1 MAGDVT
7 PSAPQSPPCDGVPLD
22 QHWWIAFLRRG
33 VLRVVQGATGT
44 EGRARYPTYDVDF
57 LETRV
62 LQTQSATR
70 GRSMELSELVRFRHL
85 VLAVCDITGLV
96 WKVQVSDGSV
106 LQRHAIA
113 GGNGDVSRPGKLEWA
128 TRKDGRL
135 VMGSVGNR
143 QMDTRTGAFQDR
155 HSEWVKVLSQGGTIE
170 NSDWGPVFA
179 ALRTAAGVRGDGYLW
194 HEAIEWDALS
204 RRWIVLP
211 RKRGFVTPFEPTR
224 DESMGTN
231 VLLVADEDF
240 RHINV
245 SSVGPLEPE
254 WGFSSVRRVP
264 GMRDVF
270 AALKCREVDGEM
282 QTVRL
287 LPSACLAVALAWG
300 GGRHA
305 PSHSL
310 ACFLNSP
317 MLLPPSS
324 AAAHGVHSGRTFSS
338 QKRALVGPGQRQVRG
353 LGVPWLPSARLAAT
367 SEGVTCLFRAMWQI
381 RAQLPGLT
389 APRQRA
395 AIAAVTRRPQ
405 VPRPPRLAERLRGL
419 RGNPNASNCHVVII
433 HTCNNTLAT
442 ATSIR
447 TTNVDERHSACGP
460 LRNAMRRWGC
470 GAVYGLCF

>member
-1 MAGDVT
+1 MSDLDHKSHYCGIFPTTRMAGDVT

-143 QMDTRTGAFQDR
+143 QMDTRTGAFLDR

-287 LPSACLAVALAWG
+287 LPSCLPSCGPRLGRRSPRAQPQPCLLLEFPNVAAALLRSGSRCSLWTDIFFSKTGLGWTWATSSTRAWSSLASIRSSSSHERGCDLPVPCDVANSSPTPWPDSTPPAG
-300 GGRHA
+300 CHRSCHA
-305 PSHSL
+305 PT
-310 ACFLNSP
+310 A
-317 MLLPPSS
+317 S
-324 AAAHGVHSGRTFSS
+324 AEAA
-338 QKRALVGPGQRQVRG
+338 
-353 LGVPWLPSARLAAT
+353 SAR
-367 SEGVTCLFRAMWQI
+367 
-381 RAQLPGLT
+381 
-389 APRQRA
+389 
-395 AIAAVTRRPQ
+395 
-405 VPRPPRLAERLRGL
+405 
-419 RGNPNASNCHVVII
+419 
-433 HTCNNTLAT
+433 
-442 ATSIR
+442 
-447 TTNVDERHSACGP
+447 
-460 LRNAMRRWGC
+460 
-470 GAVYGLCF
+470 

>member
-1 MAGDVT
+1 MPATRVAPAVALLSLCAAGGLLSREVGPTGIVSAPPSAGTFHSPRAWGPTTADPDLLEFEVPELEFAIVSDLDHKSHYCGIFPTTRMAGDVT

-143 QMDTRTGAFQDR
+143 QMDTRTGAFLDR

-282 QTVRL
+282 QTRL
-287 LPSACLAVALAWG
+287 TVFTLDG
-300 GGRHA
+300 H
-305 PSHSL
+305 
-310 ACFLNSP
+310 FLLKN
-317 MLLPPSS
+317 
-324 AAAHGVHSGRTFSS
+324 G
-338 QKRALVGPGQRQVRG
+338 
-353 LGVPWLPSARLAAT
+353 PWLDLGNVKY
-367 SEGVTCLFRAMWQI
+367 EGLEF
-381 RAQLPGLT
+381 LGF
-389 APRQRA
+389 
-395 AIAAVTRRPQ
+395 
-405 VPRPPRLAERLRGL
+405 
-419 RGNPNASNCHVVII
+419 H
-433 HTCNNTLAT
+433 
-442 ATSIR
+442 
-447 TTNVDERHSACGP
+447 P
-460 LRNAMRRWGC
+460 L
-470 GAVYGLCF
+470 V

>member
-1 MAGDVT
+1 MPRVAFPLVPSAPVQEMEFAIVSDLDHKSHYCGIFPTTQMAGDVT
-7 PSAPQSPPCDGVPLD
+7 PDVPESPPCDGVPLD
-22 QHWWIAFLRRG
+22 QHWWISFLRRG
-33 VLRVVQGATGT
+33 VLRIVKGATGS
-44 EGRARYPTYDVDF
+44 EGRAKYPTYAVEF

-143 QMDTRTGAFQDR
+143 QMDARTGAFLDR
-155 HSEWVKVLSQGGTIE
+155 NSEWVKVLSAGGTIE

-179 ALRTAAGVRGDGYLW
+179 ALRTAAGVRGEGYLW
-194 HEAIEWDALS
+194 HEAVEWDALS

-211 RKRGFVTPFEPTR
+211 RKRGFVTPFEPTT

-264 GMRDVF
+264 GMRDTF
-270 AALKCREVDGEM
+270 AALKCREVDGTM
-282 QTVRL
+282 QTVRQL
-287 LPSACLAVALAWG
+287 LPSGWGALKLVVAPAY
-300 GGRHA
+300 
-305 PSHSL
+305 
-310 ACFLNSP
+310 
-317 MLLPPSS
+317 PPSQRR
-324 AAAHGVHSGRTFSS
+324 APLHCAS
-338 QKRALVGPGQRQVRG
+338 QRLTVFTLDGHFLLEDG
-353 LGVPWLPSARLAAT
+353 PWLDLGNVKY
-367 SEGVTCLFRAMWQI
+367 EGFEFLGF
-381 RAQLPGLT
+381 
-389 APRQRA
+389 
-395 AIAAVTRRPQ
+395 
-405 VPRPPRLAERLRGL
+405 
-419 RGNPNASNCHVVII
+419 H
-433 HTCNNTLAT
+433 
-442 ATSIR
+442 
-447 TTNVDERHSACGP
+447 P
-460 LRNAMRRWGC
+460 L
-470 GAVYGLCF
+470 V

>member
-1 MAGDVT
+1 
-7 PSAPQSPPCDGVPLD
+7 
-22 QHWWIAFLRRG
+22 
-33 VLRVVQGATGT
+33 
-44 EGRARYPTYDVDF
+44 
-57 LETRV
+57 
-62 LQTQSATR
+62 
-70 GRSMELSELVRFRHL
+70 MELSELVRFRHL

-143 QMDTRTGAFQDR
+143 QMDTRTGAFLDR
-155 HSEWVKVLSQGGTIE
+155 HSEWVKVLSSGGTIE

-204 RRWIVLP
+204 RRWVVLP

-240 RHINV
+240 RRINV

-270 AALKCREVDGEM
+270 AALKCREVGGEM
-282 QTVRL
+282 QTVRQRLQL
-287 LPSACLAVALAWG
+287 LLQLASCMQSCVGRSRREPLASE
-300 GGRHA
+300 A
-305 PSHSL
+305 SVISL
-310 ACFLNSP
+310 F
-317 MLLPPSS
+317 PPSTQPYC
-324 AAAHGVHSGRTFSS
+324 HPQPRSGSLYSPSTGTFFSRTD
-338 QKRALVGPGQRQVRG
+338 PG
-353 LGVPWLPSARLAAT
+353 WT
-367 SEGVTCLFRAMWQI
+367 WAM
-381 RAQLPGLT
+381 
-389 APRQRA
+389 
-395 AIAAVTRRPQ
+395 
-405 VPRPPRLAERLRGL
+405 
-419 RGNPNASNCHVVII
+419 
-433 HTCNNTLAT
+433 
-442 ATSIR
+442 
-447 TTNVDERHSACGP
+447 
-460 LRNAMRRWGC
+460 
-470 GAVYGLCF
+470 